1 MLHPYLEATV
11 SLLHNAPGLGPY
23 YASGEGPL
31 NAVAQQLVLMG
42 SKLHHKKMNNV
53 VYENGLGNQYNN
65 KGNEIMDIQM
75 EVDNN
80 IHPIE
85 NVTNFDIYIDS
96 KPSEKEARERE
107 NLFAEKPQKDDKRG
121 SYKHYRDVEKD
132 QLFFLAEEKGMS
144 VRTAA
149 LKLNINV
156 RTAQGQVSKNNKDLQ
171 KYI

>member
-1 MLHPYLEATV
+1 MTHSEAIFNYKMLHPYLEATA

-23 YASGEGPL
+23 YTSGEEPL
-31 NAVAQQLVLMG
+31 KAVTQQLVLMG

-53 VYENGLGNQYNN
+53 VYEDGLGNQYDN

-85 NVTNFDIYIDS
+85 NVANFDIYIDL

-107 NLFAEKPQKDDKRG
+107 RIYSLKSLKKMIKGAHTSIIGMLKRI
-121 SYKHYRDVEKD
+121 SF
-132 QLFFLAEEKGMS
+132 FFLLRKKE
-144 VRTAA
+144 
-149 LKLNINV
+149 
-156 RTAQGQVSKNNKDLQ
+156 
-171 KYI
+171 